1 MYIKNDMDFNDLM
14 ENCWCGA
21 IDTLKTIEKN
31 DIEEEFMEHLEEV
44 FGLAF
49 DDNIPTL
56 TEINDY
62 IRFEWE
68 EIYKALGISE
78 TEDDEEEDEEEDDSI
93 IPLF

>member
-1 MYIKNDMDFNDLM
+1 MYIKQDMGFNGLM

-21 IDTLKTIEKN
+21 IDTLKTIEEN
-31 DIEEEFMEHLEEV
+31 DMEEEFMEHLEEV
-44 FGLAF
+44 FELAF

-78 TEDDEEEDEEEDDSI
+78 TEEDEEEDN
-93 IPLF
+93 